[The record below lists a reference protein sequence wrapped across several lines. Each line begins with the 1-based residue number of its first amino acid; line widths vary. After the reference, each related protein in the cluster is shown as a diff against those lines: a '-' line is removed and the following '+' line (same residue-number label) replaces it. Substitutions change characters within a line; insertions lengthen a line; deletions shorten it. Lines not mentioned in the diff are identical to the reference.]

1 MSKVALNQVIR
12 FIIHQSEL
20 NIMAYLIV
28 IYYLS
33 KNDLH
38 NSYKI
43 SDMVGKLS
51 SMVISLRTNNFGQ

>member
-1 MSKVALNQVIR
+1 MSKEALDQVIR

-20 NIMAYLIV
+20 NNMAYLIV

-38 NSYKI
+38 NYYKI
-43 SDMVGKLS
+43 SDSSSSRSLADMVG
-51 SMVISLRTNNFGQ
+51 N